1 MADIT
6 TDAPTLVSATRNADG
21 SIRVTWEN
29 NAKSGATY
37 GEVSFHARVAGATG
51 AYTRI
56 GNVTGAGIN
65 TRSYNLHKAPNGAA
79 FQPGVGYDIALRAA
93 GPAGESAYSSSRT
106 VPAMQTATPSIDS
119 VSRVSATSG
128 NVIFSIDPVA
138 PATLSSVYLYSRRK
152 GTSTWTQVNSTGN
165 GTARQVRV
173 PNMDGLYAYE
183 VRLQAAG
190 PAGLSGFSAVREV
203 PSWFTVPAAVTDLLA
218 ARSLTGSVKLTWSAT
233 ETDRAPITGFNLYR
247 ATGATGQ
254 FTLLKAMGATTRSF
268 TDGSASGS
276 TVYRY
281 QVAPYNQ
288 AGEAT
293 SRPTVTSNPELPPAP
308 TNLLAARNTDGT
320 VTLTWARGTG
330 GTVSGYRIY
339 RATGATGQFVVLT
352 TKNATS
358 HTDTTAKADVDYR
371 YAVEA
376 YNAAGAST
384 SRPTVNVGASLL
396 RPNPPSQAPT
406 VAYVAPNQAALTWNL
421 NVASNRPY
429 TGQRIRMRTVGT
441 TAWSTVADVGP
452 AVTTATVTV
461 GANKYVEFAIEPYNG
476 AGLSEATSPISA
488 KLATVPAVP
497 ASLTAR
503 WGTGSNIITTWPDFS
518 SIGNGIDVEF
528 STNGGDAAA
537 TWHPGTTPAAP
548 LPITARS
555 WQHTGV
561 TVSVPHWYRL
571 RVRRTDIEGAP
582 ASGWIYSGK
591 VEGQTK
597 PNPPTVVRPDGLDA
611 TEAIRL
617 ALIHNPVDG
626 TPLTAAQIRYRVQG
640 TTSWTTRTLGAASV
654 YDIAPGTFSNGQV
667 LEVQGQTAGASGVYS
682 DWSPSTLL
690 VLRARPTVAI
700 VSPPA
705 GSWPS
710 PTLPVEWT
718 ATAQVE
724 AVVELLDAQ
733 GGMVDSRQVG
743 ADVRRV
749 EFKVEDRAAY
759 TVRVTVTDAYQASL
773 PASVVISVELE
784 RPAPPDLRAT
794 FREDD
799 PDYPASVLLQA
810 RPVTGYNLIRA
821 NYAQDDDNWEGGD
834 NAPPVASATLTNPD
848 TGETVDA
855 SIFEFSSSGQ
865 DVFHTAVSVPAG
877 GSVVGTVTLTSFTG
891 AASVEVGLVSTISGW
906 SSVAWSLPI
915 QVPVWPATITVTTD
929 VQALGVGALP
939 NLRLR
944 SVNPSAA
951 YAFNTGLIVST
962 DLPINPAYFDE
973 SSTSDVYHYVRQWD
987 PWRVSEVTEAYSGS
1001 GDFPVAQTVRIEFWR
1016 SADDGKT
1023 WQRVGD
1029 AGPDWSLVDTQPPLL
1044 ARLLYR
1050 ARAYAEQGGWAE
1062 SNLVE
1067 VSAKACDAF
1076 LHYAGVV
1083 LRGGYEPSYTGTAG
1097 RQSVLRRYVGRDKPS
1112 AVFGDRAARTQAYR
1126 ITLLDDS
1133 TPLARWV
1140 TAAEH
1145 PGTVTV
1151 RDPGGRVLGGILSDF
1166 SWDDSTEDEQT
1177 VSFTVTESEALP

>member
-6 TDAPTLVSATRNADG
+6 TDAPTLVSATRNSDG

-29 NAKSGATY
+29 NAKTGATY

-65 TRSYNLHKAPNGAA
+65 TRSYNLYKAPNGAA

-106 VPAMQTATPSIDS
+106 VAAMQTATPTIDS
-119 VSRVSATSG
+119 VSRDSATSG
-128 NVIFSIDPVA
+128 NVVFSIDPVA
-138 PATLSSVYLYSRRK
+138 PATLTSVYLYSRRK
-152 GTSTWTQVNSTGN
+152 DTSAWTQVNSTGN

-203 PSWFTVPAAVTDLLA
+203 PAWFTVPAAATNLLVD
-218 ARSLTGSVKLTWSAT
+218 RLFNGSVKLSWAASPTT
-233 ETDRAPITGFNLYR
+233 QAPITGFRIYR
-247 ATGATGQ
+247 ATGTTGQ
-254 FTLLKAMGATTRSF
+254 FAFLRTAGATTRSY

-308 TNLLAARNTDGT
+308 TNLLAERNSDGS
-320 VTLTWARGTG
+320 VKLTWARGTG
-330 GTVSGYRIY
+330 GTVSGYRIF
-339 RATGATGQFVVLT
+339 RATGATGQFVLLT
-352 TKNATS
+352 TKNASS

-406 VAYVAPNQAALTWNL
+406 VAYVAPNQATLTWNL

-441 TAWSTVADVGP
+441 TTWSTVADVGP
-452 AVTTATVTV
+452 AVTTTTVTV
-461 GANKYVEFAIEPYNG
+461 GANRLVEFAIEPYNG
-476 AGLSEATSPISA
+476 AGSSEATSPISA
-488 KLATVPAVP
+488 KLATIPAVP

-503 WGTGSNIITTWPDFS
+503 WGTGSNILTSWPDFS

-537 TWHPGTTPAAP
+537 TWYPGTTPAAP

-582 ASGWIYSGK
+582 ASGWVYSGK

-597 PNPPTVVRPDGLDA
+597 PNPPTIVRPDGLDA
-611 TEAIRL
+611 TEPIRL

-640 TTSWTTRTLGAASV
+640 ATTWTTHALGASAS
-654 YDIAPGTFSNGQV
+654 YLLPAGTYANGQTI
-667 LEVQGQTAGASGVYS
+667 EVQGQTAGSSGVYS

-690 VLRARPTVAI
+690 ALRARPTVTI
-700 VSPPA
+700 TSPT
-705 GSWPS
+705 GGVWPS
-710 PTLPVEWT
+710 PTLTVEW
-718 ATAQVE
+718 AAEAQTE
-724 AVVELLDAQ
+724 AVVELLDEQ
-733 GGMVDSRQVG
+733 GVLVESRQVG
-743 ADVRRV
+743 AAVRTASFAV
-749 EFKVEDRAAY
+749 QDYTQY
-759 TVRVTVTDAYQASL
+759 TVRVTVADAYQSSL
-773 PASVVISVELE
+773 PASVVISVQLE
-784 RPAPPDLRAT
+784 RPAPPELRAT

-799 PDYPASVLLQA
+799 ADYPASVLLEA
-810 RPVTGYNLIRA
+810 SIVTGLKITRVNLGPVEQWRQAGTGPVGFSDTDDMGLNLATAASLDVPMVVKGDEIRISFEA
-821 NYAQDDDNWEGGD
+821 RSTYGG
-834 NAPPVASATLTNPD
+834 V
-848 TGETVDA
+848 TVF
-855 SIFEFSSSGQ
+855 FEHGS
-865 DVFHTAVSVPAG
+865 TSVP
-877 GSVVGTVTLTSFTG
+877 
-891 AASVEVGLVSTISGW
+891 ISIGRDW
-906 SSVAWSLPI
+906 RRYT
-915 QVPVWPATITVTTD
+915 ATIT
-929 VQALGVGALP
+929 APMSG
-939 NLRLR
+939 
-944 SVNPSAA
+944 
-951 YAFNTGLIVST
+951 TGLILRAPNVIDLYARRILVTTSRTSPDPSLDYFTEEST
-962 DLPINPAYFDE
+962 RPGF
-973 SSTSDVYHYVRQWD
+973 VYGRTGG
-987 PWRVSEVTEAYSGS
+987 RVYEAV
-1001 GDFPVAQTVRIEFWR
+1001 PVATGGDIPLGGTTRIEFWR
-1016 SADDGKT
+1016 SADDGTT

-1044 ARLLYR
+1044 TRLLYK

-1062 SNLVE
+1062 SSAVE
-1067 VSAKACDAF
+1067 VSARACDAF
-1076 LHYAGVV
+1076 VHYAGIV

-1097 RQSVLRRYVGRDKPS
+1097 RQSVLRRYVGRSKPS
-1112 AVFGDRAARTQAYR
+1112 AVFGDRIERTQAYR

-1151 RDPGGRVLGGILSDF
+1151 RDPGGRVLVGVLSDF

>member
-29 NAKSGATY
+29 NAKTDATY
-37 GEVSFHARVAGATG
+37 GEVSFHARVTGATG

-56 GNVTGAGIN
+56 GNVTGTGIN
-65 TRSYNLHKAPNGAA
+65 TRSYNLYKAPNGAA
-79 FQPGVGYDIALRAA
+79 FQVGVGYDIALRAA

-106 VPAMQTATPSIDS
+106 VPAMQTATPTIDS
-119 VSRVSATSG
+119 VSRDSATSG

-152 GTSTWTQVNSTGN
+152 GTSAWTQVNSTGN

-183 VRLQAAG
+183 VRLQAFG

-203 PSWFTVPAAVTDLLA
+203 PSWFTVPAPATDLLA
-218 ARSLTGSVKLTWSAT
+218 ARTSSGSVKLTWSAT

-254 FTLLKAMGATTRSF
+254 FTLLKPMGATTRSF

-308 TNLLAARNTDGT
+308 TNLLAERNSDGT
-320 VTLTWARGTG
+320 VKLTWARGTG
-330 GTVSGYRIY
+330 GTVSGYRIF
-339 RATGATGQFVVLT
+339 RATGATGQFVVLV
-352 TKNATS
+352 TKNALS

-421 NVASNRPY
+421 NLASNRPY

-441 TAWSTVADVGP
+441 TTWSTVADVGP
-452 AVTTATVTV
+452 AVTTTTVTV

-476 AGLSEATSPISA
+476 AGSSEATSPISA
-488 KLATVPAVP
+488 KLATIPAVP

-503 WGTGSNIITTWPDFS
+503 WGTGSNILTTWPDFS
-518 SIGNGIDVEF
+518 SIGNGIDIEF

-537 TWHPGTTPAAP
+537 TWYPGTTPAAP

-582 ASGWIYSGK
+582 ASGWVYSGK

-611 TEAIRL
+611 TEPIRL

-640 TTSWTTRTLGAASV
+640 ATTWTTHALGASDFYLLPA
-654 YDIAPGTFSNGQV
+654 GTYSNGQAI
-667 LEVQGQTAGASGVYS
+667 EVQGQTAGSSGVYS

-690 VLRARPTVAI
+690 PLRARPTVTI
-700 VSPPA
+700 TSPT
-705 GSWPS
+705 GGVWLS
-710 PTLPVEWT
+710 PTLTVEWST
-718 ATAQVE
+718 VAQTE
-724 AVVELLDAQ
+724 AVVELLDEQ
-733 GGMVDSRQVG
+733 GVLVESRQVG
-743 ADVRRV
+743 ASVRTTSFTV
-749 EFKVEDRAAY
+749 QDYTQY
-759 TVRVTVTDAYQASL
+759 TVRVIVADAYQSSL
-773 PASVVISVELE
+773 PASVVISVQLE
-784 RPAPPDLRAT
+784 RPAPPELRAT
-794 FREDD
+794 FRENDL
-799 PDYPASVLLQA
+799 DYPASVLLEA
-810 RPVTGYNLIRA
+810 SVVTGLEITRVNLGPVEQWR
-821 NYAQDDDNWEGGD
+821 QFGTGPVGFSDTDDMGLNL
-834 NAPPVASATLTNPD
+834 ATASASLGGLEIVAGDEIRISFEARSTY
-848 TGETVDA
+848 GGVTVF
-855 SIFEFSSSGQ
+855 FEHGTQ
-865 DVFHTAVSVPAG
+865 SVP
-877 GSVVGTVTLTSFTG
+877 
-891 AASVEVGLVSTISGW
+891 ISIGRDW
-906 SSVAWSLPI
+906 RRYT
-915 QVPVWPATITVTTD
+915 ATITAAMSGGGLVLRAPDVIDLYVRRILVTTSRTSSD
-929 VQALGVGALP
+929 
-939 NLRLR
+939 
-944 SVNPSAA
+944 PSLD
-951 YAFNTGLIVST
+951 YFTEESTRPGFVYGRTGGR
-962 DLPINPAYFDE
+962 
-973 SSTSDVYHYVRQWD
+973 VY
-987 PWRVSEVTEAYSGS
+987 EAV
-1001 GDFPVAQTVRIEFWR
+1001 PVATGGDIPLGGTTRIEFWR

-1076 LHYAGVV
+1076 LHYADNV

-1112 AVFGDRAARTQAYR
+1112 AVFGDRIERVQTYR

-1133 TPLARWV
+1133 TPLPQWI

-1151 RDPGGRVLGGILSDF
+1151 RDPGGRVLVGVLSDF
-1166 SWDDSTEDEQT
+1166 AWDDSTEDEQT
-1177 VSFTVTESEALP
+1177 VSFTVTESEAL

>member
-29 NAKSGATY
+29 NAKTGATY

-65 TRSYNLHKAPNGAA
+65 TRSYNLYKAPNGAA
-79 FQPGVGYDIALRAA
+79 FQPSVGYDIALRAA

-106 VPAMQTATPSIDS
+106 VAAMQTATPSIDS
-119 VSRVSATSG
+119 VSRDSATSG
-128 NVIFSIDPVA
+128 NVVFSVDPVA
-138 PATLSSVYLYSRRK
+138 PATLTSVYLYSRRK
-152 GTSTWTQVNSTGN
+152 GTSQWSQVNSTGN

-173 PNMDGLYAYE
+173 PNLNGLYAYE
-183 VRLQAAG
+183 VRLQAFG

-203 PSWFTVPAAVTDLLA
+203 PVWTGTPAPATNLLA
-218 ARSLTGSVKLTWSAT
+218 ERTYNGSVKLTWAAT
-233 ETDRAPITGFNLYR
+233 STTQAPIHGFRIYR
-247 ATGATGQ
+247 ATGTTGQ
-254 FTLLKAMGATTRSF
+254 FVALNAVVGPSARSF
-268 TDGSASGS
+268 TDSSASGS

-281 QVAPYNQ
+281 QVAPYND

-308 TNLLAARNTDGT
+308 TNLLAERNAGGT
-320 VTLTWARGTG
+320 VKLTWARGTG
-330 GTVSGYRIY
+330 GTVSGYRVY
-339 RATGATGQFVVLT
+339 RATGATGQFVALT
-352 TKNATS
+352 TTPW
-358 HTDTTAKADVDYR
+358 TDHLDKTAKADIDYR
-371 YAVEA
+371 YAVES
-376 YNAAGAST
+376 YNSAGAST

-406 VAYVAPNQAALTWNL
+406 VAYVAPNKATLTWNL

-429 TGQRIRMRTVGT
+429 TGQRIKMRTVGT
-441 TAWSTVADVGP
+441 TAWSVVGDVGP
-452 AVTTATVTV
+452 AVTTTTVTV
-461 GANKYVEFAIEPYNG
+461 GANRYVEFVIEPYNG
-476 AGLSEATSPISA
+476 AGSSEATSPISA
-488 KLATVPAVP
+488 KLATIPAVP

-503 WGTGSNIITTWPDFS
+503 WGTGSNILTSWPDFS

-537 TWHPGTTPAAP
+537 TWYPGTTPAAP

-582 ASGWIYSGK
+582 ASDWIYSGK

-626 TPLTAAQIRYRVQG
+626 TPLTAAQIRHRVQG
-640 TTSWTTRTLGAASV
+640 ASAWTTVTLGTATSYLLPA
-654 YDIAPGTFSNGQV
+654 GTYTNGQTI
-667 LEVQGQTAGASGVYS
+667 EVQGRTAGSSGVYS

-690 VLRARPTVAI
+690 ALRARPTVTI
-700 VSPPA
+700 TSPT
-705 GSWPS
+705 GGVWLS
-710 PTLPVEWT
+710 PTLTVEWE
-718 ATAQVE
+718 ATAQTE

-733 GGMVDSRQVG
+733 GVLAESRQVG
-743 ADVRRV
+743 ASVRSASFAV
-749 EFKVEDRAAY
+749 QDYTQY
-759 TVRVTVTDAYQASL
+759 TVRVTVADAYQASL
-773 PASVVISVELE
+773 PASVTVTVALE

-799 PDYPASVLLQA
+799 PDYPASVLLEA
-810 RPVTGYNLIRA
+810 SVISGLKITRMNLGPVEQWRQNGTG
-821 NYAQDDDNWEGGD
+821 
-834 NAPPVASATLTNPD
+834 PVGFPD
-848 TGETVDA
+848 TDDMGLSLATVSA
-855 SIFEFSSSGQ
+855 SLSGLAIMAGDEIRISFEARSTYGGVTLYFEHGS
-865 DVFHTAVSVPAG
+865 ASVP
-877 GSVVGTVTLTSFTG
+877 
-891 AASVEVGLVSTISGW
+891 ISIGRDW
-906 SSVAWSLPI
+906 RRYT
-915 QVPVWPATITVTTD
+915 ATITAPISGGGLILRAPGAIDLYVRRILVTTS
-929 VQALGVGALP
+929 
-939 NLRLR
+939 R
-944 SVNPSAA
+944 
-951 YAFNTGLIVST
+951 TST
-962 DLPINPAYFDE
+962 DPSLDYFTE
-973 SSTSDVYHYVRQWD
+973 KSTKPGFVYGRID
-987 PWRVSEVTEAYSGS
+987 GRVYEAVPVTTG
-1001 GDFPVAQTVRIEFWR
+1001 GDIPLGGTVRIEFWR
-1016 SADDGKT
+1016 SADGGKT

-1029 AGPDWSLVDTQPPLL
+1029 AGSDWSLVDTQPPLL
-1044 ARLLYR
+1044 TRLLYK

-1062 SNLVE
+1062 SSTVK

-1076 LHYAGVV
+1076 LHYAGSV

-1112 AVFGDRAARTQAYR
+1112 VVFGDRIERVQTYR

-1133 TPLARWV
+1133 TPLPQWI

-1151 RDPGGRVLGGILSDF
+1151 RDPGGRVLVGVLSDF

>member
-29 NAKSGATY
+29 NAKTGATY

-56 GNVTGAGIN
+56 GNVTGSGIN
-65 TRSYNLHKAPNGAA
+65 TRSYNLYKAPNGAA

-119 VSRVSATSG
+119 VSRDSATSG

-173 PNMDGLYAYE
+173 PNLNGLYAYE
-183 VRLQAAG
+183 VRLQAFG

-203 PSWFTVPAAVTDLLA
+203 PVWTGTPAPATNLLA
-218 ARSLTGSVKLTWSAT
+218 DRLYDGSVKLTWAAT
-233 ETDRAPITGFNLYR
+233 ATGQAPITGFRIYR
-247 ATGATGQ
+247 ATGTTGQ
-254 FTLLKAMGATTRSF
+254 FTLLKAVGATARGYF
-268 TDGSASGS
+268 DGSASGS

-281 QVAPYNQ
+281 QVAPYND

-293 SRPTVTSNPELPPAP
+293 SRPTVTSDPELPPAP
-308 TNLLAARNTDGT
+308 TNLLADRNTDGT
-320 VTLTWARGTG
+320 VKLTWARGTG
-330 GTVSGYRIY
+330 GTVSGYRIF
-339 RATGATGQFVVLT
+339 RATGPTGQFVVLV
-352 TKNATS
+352 TKNALS
-358 HTDTTAKADVDYR
+358 HTDTTAKPDIDYR

-396 RPNPPSQAPT
+396 RPNPPSQAPA
-406 VAYVAPNQAALTWNL
+406 VAYVAPNQATLTWNL

-441 TAWSTVADVGP
+441 TTWSTVADVGP
-452 AVTTATVTV
+452 AVTTTTVTV
-461 GANKYVEFAIEPYNG
+461 GANRYVEFAIEPYNG
-476 AGLSEATSPISA
+476 AGSSEATSPISA
-488 KLATVPAVP
+488 KLATIPAVP
-497 ASLTAR
+497 ASLTAK
-503 WGTGSNIITTWPDFS
+503 WGAGSSILASWPDFS
-518 SIGNGIDVEF
+518 SIGNAIDIEF
-528 STNGGDAAA
+528 STDGGTSAA
-537 TWHPGTTPAAP
+537 TWYPGTTPAAP

-561 TVSVPHWYRL
+561 TISVPHWYRL
-571 RVRRTDIEGAP
+571 RVRRTDTDGAP
-582 ASGWIYSGK
+582 ASDWIYSGK

-597 PNPPTVVRPDGLDA
+597 PNPPTIVRPDGLDA
-611 TEAIRL
+611 TEPIRL
-617 ALIHNPVDG
+617 ALIHNPVDD
-626 TPLTAAQIRYRVQG
+626 TPQTAAQIRRRVQG
-640 TTSWTTRTLGAASV
+640 ATTWTTVTLGTATSYLLPA
-654 YDIAPGTFSNGQV
+654 GTYTNGQTI
-667 LEVQGQTAGASGVYS
+667 EVQGQTAGSSGVYS

-690 VLRARPTVAI
+690 ALRARPTVTI
-700 VSPPA
+700 TSPT
-705 GSWPS
+705 GGVWPS
-710 PTLPVEWT
+710 PTLTVEWST
-718 ATAQVE
+718 AAQIE
-724 AVVELLDAQ
+724 AVVELLDEQ
-733 GGMVDSRQVG
+733 GVLVESRQVG
-743 ADVRRV
+743 ASVRTV
-749 EFKVEDRAAY
+749 SFAVQDY
-759 TVRVTVTDAYQASL
+759 TQYTARVTVSDAYQASL
-773 PASVVISVELE
+773 PASVVISVQLE
-784 RPAPPDLRAT
+784 RPAPPELRAT
-794 FREDD
+794 FRADD
-799 PDYPASVLLQA
+799 LDYPASVLLEA
-810 RPVTGYNLIRA
+810 SIITGLEITRMNLGPVEQWRQFGTGPVGFSDTDDMGLNLA
-821 NYAQDDDNWEGGD
+821 T
-834 NAPPVASATLTNPD
+834 ASASLDVPMVVKGD
-848 TGETVDA
+848 EIRISFEA
-855 SIFEFSSSGQ
+855 SSTYGG
-865 DVFHTAVSVPAG
+865 VSVFFEH
-877 GSVVGTVTLTSFTG
+877 GSTS
-891 AASVEVGLVSTISGW
+891 VPISIGRDW
-906 SSVAWSLPI
+906 RRYT
-915 QVPVWPATITVTTD
+915 ATIT
-929 VQALGVGALP
+929 APMSG
-939 NLRLR
+939 
-944 SVNPSAA
+944 
-951 YAFNTGLIVST
+951 TGLILRAPGAI
-962 DLPINPAYFDE
+962 DL
-973 SSTSDVYHYVRQWD
+973 YVRRILVTTSRTSPD
-987 PWRVSEVTEAYSGS
+987 PSLDYFTEESTRPGYVYGRTGGRVYEAV
-1001 GDFPVAQTVRIEFWR
+1001 PVATGGDIPLGGTTRIEFRR

-1044 ARLLYR
+1044 DRLLYK

-1062 SNLVE
+1062 SSAVE

-1083 LRGGYEPSYTGTAG
+1083 LRGGYEPSYTGSAG

-1112 AVFGDRAARTQAYR
+1112 AVFGDRAERTQAYR

-1151 RDPGGRVLGGILSDF
+1151 RDPGGRVLVGVLSDF

-1177 VSFTVTESEALP
+1177 VSFTVTESEAL

>member
-1 MADIT
+1 M
-6 TDAPTLVSATRNADG
+6 
-21 SIRVTWEN
+21 E
-29 NAKSGATY
+29 
-37 GEVSFHARVAGATG
+37 
-51 AYTRI
+51 
-56 GNVTGAGIN
+56 
-65 TRSYNLHKAPNGAA
+65 
-79 FQPGVGYDIALRAA
+79 
-93 GPAGESAYSSSRT
+93 
-106 VPAMQTATPSIDS
+106 TATPSIDS
-119 VSRVSATSG
+119 VSRDSATSG
-128 NVIFSIDPVA
+128 NVVFSIDPVA

-152 GTSTWTQVNSTGN
+152 GTSAWTQVNATGN

-183 VRLQAAG
+183 VRLQAFG

-203 PSWFTVPAAVTDLLA
+203 PSWTTVPAAVTDLLA
-218 ARSLTGSVKLTWSAT
+218 ARSFTGSVKLTWSAT
-233 ETDRAPITGFNLYR
+233 ETDRAPITGFSLYR

-254 FTLLKAMGATTRSF
+254 FTRLKAMGATTRSY

-320 VTLTWARGTG
+320 VKLTWARGTG
-330 GTVSGYRIY
+330 GTVTGYRVY
-339 RATGATGQFVVLT
+339 RATGATGQFILLT
-352 TKNATS
+352 TKNASS
-358 HTDTTAKADVDYR
+358 HTDTTAKPDIDYH

-376 YNAAGAST
+376 YNSAGAST

-406 VAYVAPNQAALTWNL
+406 VAYVAPNQATLTWAL
-421 NVASNRPY
+421 NVAPNRPY

-441 TAWSTVADVGP
+441 TTWSTVADVGP

-461 GANKYVEFAIEPYNG
+461 GANRLVELAIEPYNG
-476 AGLSEATSPISA
+476 AGSSEATSPISA
-488 KLATVPAVP
+488 KLATIPAVP

-503 WGTGSNIITTWPDFS
+503 WGTGSNILTTWPDFA
-518 SIGNGIDVEF
+518 SIGNGIDLEF

-537 TWHPGTTPAAP
+537 TWYPGTTPAAP

-611 TEAIRL
+611 TEPIRL

-626 TPLTAAQIRYRVQG
+626 TPQTAAQIRHRVQG
-640 TTSWTTRTLGAASV
+640 ATSWTTRTLGAATS
-654 YDIAPGTFSNGQV
+654 YLLPAGTYTNGQTI
-667 LEVQGQTAGASGVYS
+667 EVQGQTSGSSGVYS

-690 VLRARPTVAI
+690 ALRARPTVTI
-700 VSPPA
+700 TSPT
-705 GSWPS
+705 GGVWLS
-710 PTLPVEWT
+710 PTLTVEWS
-718 ATAQVE
+718 ATAQTE

-733 GGMVDSRQVG
+733 GVLVESRQVD
-743 ADVRRV
+743 ASVRSATFTV
-749 EFKVEDRAAY
+749 SDYTQY
-759 TVRVTVTDAYQASL
+759 TVRVTVSDAYQSSL
-773 PASVVISVELE
+773 PASVTVTVQLE

-794 FREDD
+794 FRADD
-799 PDYPASVLLQA
+799 ASVLLEASIINGLKIA
-810 RPVTGYNLIRA
+810 RLNLGPVEQWLQPGTGPVGFADTDDMGLNLAPVSASLSGHGAVQGDEIRISFEA
-821 NYAQDDDNWEGGD
+821 SSTYGGGTVYFEHGTQSVPISIGR
-834 NAPPVASATLTNPD
+834 AWRRYTATLT
-848 TGETVDA
+848 A
-855 SIFEFSSSGQ
+855 SM
-865 DVFHTAVSVPAG
+865 AG
-877 GSVVGTVTLTSFTG
+877 GGIILRAPNVIDLYVRRILVTTSRTSPDPSLDYFT
-891 AASVEVGLVSTISGW
+891 EESTRPGF
-906 SSVAWSLPI
+906 VYGRTGGRVYEA
-915 QVPVWPATITVTTD
+915 VPVATGGD
-929 VQALGVGALP
+929 VP
-939 NLRLR
+939 
-944 SVNPSAA
+944 
-951 YAFNTGLIVST
+951 IV
-962 DLPINPAYFDE
+962 P
-973 SSTSDVYHYVRQWD
+973 
-987 PWRVSEVTEAYSGS
+987 
-1001 GDFPVAQTVRIEFWR
+1001 TVRVEFWR
-1016 SADDGKT
+1016 SADDGTT

-1029 AGPDWSLVDTQPPLL
+1029 AGSDWSLVDTQPPLL
-1044 ARLLYR
+1044 TRLLYK

-1062 SNLVE
+1062 SSAVE

-1112 AVFGDRAARTQAYR
+1112 AVFGDRIERVQTYR

-1151 RDPGGRVLGGILSDF
+1151 RDPGGRVLVGILSDF

>member
-29 NAKSGATY
+29 NAKTGATY

-65 TRSYNLHKAPNGAA
+65 TRSYNLYKAPNGAA

-106 VPAMQTATPSIDS
+106 VAAMQTATPSIDS
-119 VSRVSATSG
+119 VSRDSATSG
-128 NVIFSIDPVA
+128 NVVFSIDPVA

-183 VRLQAAG
+183 VRLQAFG

-203 PSWFTVPAAVTDLLA
+203 PSWTTVPAAVTDLLA
-218 ARSLTGSVKLTWSAT
+218 ARSFTGSVKLTWAAT
-233 ETDRAPITGFNLYR
+233 ATTRAPITGFNLYR

-254 FTLLKAMGATTRSF
+254 FTRLKAMGATTRSF

-293 SRPTVTSNPELPPAP
+293 SRPTVTSNPEPPPAP
-308 TNLLAARNTDGT
+308 TNLLAERNSDGS
-320 VTLTWARGTG
+320 VKLTWARGTG

-371 YAVEA
+371 YAVES

-406 VAYVAPNQAALTWNL
+406 VTYVPINLATLTWSL

-461 GANKYVEFAIEPYNG
+461 GANRLVEFAIEPYNG
-476 AGLSEATSPISA
+476 AGPSEATSPISA
-488 KLATVPAVP
+488 KLATIPAVP

-503 WGTGSNIITTWPDFS
+503 WGTGSSILTTWPDFA
-518 SIGNGIDVEF
+518 SIGDGIDVEF
-528 STNGGDAAA
+528 STDGGDAAA
-537 TWHPGTTPAAP
+537 TWYPGTTPSAP

-611 TEAIRL
+611 TEPIRL

-626 TPLTAAQIRYRVQG
+626 TPQTAAQIRHRVQG
-640 TTSWTTRTLGAASV
+640 ATTWTTITLGTATSYLLPA
-654 YDIAPGTFSNGQV
+654 GTYTNGQTI
-667 LEVQGQTAGASGVYS
+667 EVQGQTAGSSGVYS

-690 VLRARPTVAI
+690 ALRARPTVTIA
-700 VSPPA
+700 SPTGGA
-705 GSWPS
+705 WLS
-710 PTLPVEWT
+710 PTLTVEWS
-718 ATAQVE
+718 ATAQTE
-724 AVVELLDAQ
+724 AVVELLDEQ
-733 GGMVDSRQVG
+733 GVLVESRQVG
-743 ADVRRV
+743 AAVRTATFAV
-749 EFKVEDRAAY
+749 QDYTQY
-759 TVRVTVTDAYQASL
+759 TVRVTVSDAYQASL
-773 PASVVISVELE
+773 PASVGISVQLE

-799 PDYPASVLLQA
+799 PDYPASVLLEA
-810 RPVTGYNLIRA
+810 SVVTGLEITRMNLGPVE
-821 NYAQDDDNWEGGD
+821 QWSQVGTGPVGFSDTDDMGLSL
-834 NAPPVASATLTNPD
+834 ASASASLGGLEIVAGDEIRISFEARSTY
-848 TGETVDA
+848 GGVTVY
-855 SIFEFSSSGQ
+855 FEHGSQ
-865 DVFHTAVSVPAG
+865 SVP
-877 GSVVGTVTLTSFTG
+877 
-891 AASVEVGLVSTISGW
+891 ISIGRDW
-906 SSVAWSLPI
+906 RRYT
-915 QVPVWPATITVTTD
+915 ATITAAMSGGGLILRAPDVIDLYVRRILVTTS
-929 VQALGVGALP
+929 
-939 NLRLR
+939 R
-944 SVNPSAA
+944 SSPDPSLD
-951 YAFNTGLIVST
+951 YFTEESTRPGFMYGRTGGR
-962 DLPINPAYFDE
+962 
-973 SSTSDVYHYVRQWD
+973 VY
-987 PWRVSEVTEAYSGS
+987 EAV
-1001 GDFPVAQTVRIEFWR
+1001 PVATGGDIPLGGTTRIEFWR
-1016 SADDGKT
+1016 SADDGTT

-1029 AGPDWSLVDTQPPLL
+1029 AGSDWSLVDTQPPLL
-1044 ARLLYR
+1044 TRLLYK

-1062 SNLVE
+1062 SSAVE

-1076 LHYAGVV
+1076 VHYAGVV

-1112 AVFGDRAARTQAYR
+1112 AVFGDRAERTQAYR

-1151 RDPGGRVLGGILSDF
+1151 RDPGGRVLVGVLSDF

-1177 VSFTVTESEALP
+1177 VTFTVTESEALP